1 MRRRPSVVHDS
12 GNFLASPVVNG
23 VKAFTDVDVV
33 TLKEEPMQT
42 RIVRWLAAPVVA
54 GTVAAAGLTVF
65 NPHTEADAGAPGRGR
80 VRNVI
85 FVNGDGMAAAH
96 REAARLFHAG
106 LDGQLVM
113 DTFPVSGQLTTSPDD
128 PDTAIT
134 DSAAGASAWAT
145 GVATYNGAISVDPDG
160 NPLPVLGGEAK
171 RAGKATGLVTTAQVT
186 DASPAA
192 FFANAVDRAA
202 QDDIARQY
210 LEVTKPDVIL
220 GGGEDWWLPA
230 GTPGAYP
237 DRPAE
242 DPQEYSRGTK
252 GDLIAQARAD
262 GYQYVST
269 AGQLQAARP
278 GKLLGLFANEEMFQ
292 QRAEGQGDVYQP
304 VVSLADMTRKA
315 LSALST
321 DRDGFFLLIE
331 EEAVDEFAHRNNG
344 ARTLQAMGELDEAVA
359 VAKAF
364 AARNRDTLVV
374 VTGDHETGGL
384 AVEDVDAE
392 DESTGEDGPFPV
404 EGTPFRFV
412 IDWTTTGHTGQ
423 DVPVTAYGPQAERL
437 TGKHPNTYVHE
448 VLEPLL
454 TRR

>member
-1 MRRRPSVVHDS
+1 MP
-12 GNFLASPVVNG
+12 
-23 VKAFTDVDVV
+23 
-33 TLKEEPMQT
+33 T
-42 RIVRWLAAPVVA
+42 RTVRWLAAAGLLMATPFAVA
-54 GTVAAAGLTVF
+54 GEAVRGQAAPDG
-65 NPHTEADAGAPGRGR
+65 EAQNRGTK

-85 FVNGDGMAAAH
+85 FINGDGMAAAH
-96 REAARLFHAG
+96 REAARLYHAG

-113 DTFPVSGQLTTSPDD
+113 DSFPVSGQLTTSPDD
-128 PDTAIT
+128 PESAIT

-160 NPLPVLGGEAK
+160 NPLPVLGGRAK
-171 RAGKATGLVTTAQVT
+171 AAGKATGLVTTAQVT

-242 DPQEYSRGTK
+242 DPGEYSRGTE
-252 GDLIAQARAD
+252 GNLIDRARAD

-269 AGQLQAARP
+269 AAQLDAARP

-315 LSALST
+315 LSTLST

-331 EEAVDEFAHRNNG
+331 EEAVDEFAHRNN
-344 ARTLQAMGELDEAVA
+344 ATRTLQAMGELDKAVA

-364 AARNRDTLVV
+364 AARHRDTLVV

-384 AVEDVDAE
+384 AVEDVDDA
-392 DESTGEDGPFPV
+392 SPAEDGPFGV
-404 EGTPFRFV
+404 KGTPFQFR
-412 IDWTTTGHTGQ
+412 IDWTTTDHTGQ
-423 DVPVTAYGPQAERL
+423 DVPVTAYGPFADRF
-437 TGKHPNTYVHE
+437 TGKHPNTYVHD